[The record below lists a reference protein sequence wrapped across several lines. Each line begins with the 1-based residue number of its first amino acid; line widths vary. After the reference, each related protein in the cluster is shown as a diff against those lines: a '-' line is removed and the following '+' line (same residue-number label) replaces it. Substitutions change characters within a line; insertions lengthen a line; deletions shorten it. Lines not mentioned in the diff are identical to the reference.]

1 MVSFAFERFPS
12 RITGAVQTDM
22 SNMTEDMQ
30 PHSGNDTICAC
41 CAWVLRLPVA
51 APAIAYSKSKDSKTS
66 AALKV
71 VIYQGQPGG
80 AGVADEAA
88 LTSHLCLHPQFQL
101 FSCDERLAWQAALSQ
116 H

>member
-1 MVSFAFERFPS
+1 
-12 RITGAVQTDM
+12 
-22 SNMTEDMQ
+22 MQ
-30 PHSGNDTICAC
+30 PPSGNDTICAC

-51 APAIAYSKSKDSKTS
+51 ALATAYSKSKDSNPS

-71 VIYQGQPGG
+71 VIQQGQPGG

-88 LTSHLCLHPQFQL
+88 LTSHLCLRPGSQL
-101 FSCDERLAWQAALSQ
+101 FSCNDRLAWQAVLLQ